1 MSLSEQWIS
10 NFRTVL
16 KSKCGKNWTV
26 YNSRGNVRLQ
36 VGKRPNEETLSTAY
50 KWSEDTWIDA
60 LNRITTIEQIFRE
73 SKGKIDL
80 KTAYAISSSA
90 SSILELDWS
99 DALNS
104 YRAFKTNVSDTTWKS
119 KHLPVLH
126 IALTFLNKKKK
137 PKNGEELSNLAL
149 SKWDKGTTQRRHMRL
164 ALNSFLNYVVQRQDF
179 PSKWLP
185 PVMSDDEA
193 VTTTKRI
200 GYPLSDSQ
208 ILRLVDSVN
217 NPRWK
222 FALQLMATYGLRRND
237 L

>member
-60 LNRITTIEQIFRE
+60 LNRITTIHQIFTD

-99 DALNS
+99 DA
-104 YRAFKTNVSDTTWKS
+104 
-119 KHLPVLH
+119 
-126 IALTFLNKKKK
+126 
-137 PKNGEELSNLAL
+137 
-149 SKWDKGTTQRRHMRL
+149 
-164 ALNSFLNYVVQRQDF
+164 
-179 PSKWLP
+179 
-185 PVMSDDEA
+185 
-193 VTTTKRI
+193 
-200 GYPLSDSQ
+200 
-208 ILRLVDSVN
+208 
-217 NPRWK
+217 
-222 FALQLMATYGLRRND
+222 
-237 L
+237 